1 MEDLLIST
9 IESLGYPIFKQ
20 GSLGAD
26 EEYPESFLHIGIIVQ
41 MEMNSM
47 TIKSI
52 LQYGLL
58 I

>member
-26 EEYPESFLHIGIIVQ
+26 EEYP
-41 MEMNSM
+41 
-47 TIKSI
+47 
-52 LQYGLL
+52 
-58 I
+58 